1 MRPPRISSLRR
12 GIQIVVAALGFGLAW
27 WRLRKITLS
36 VLAERLRETLEGL
49 GTTFVKLGQGLSL
62 RRDMLPDAYRVVLE
76 DLHNRVPPFSSQLA
90 EAAIKDA
97 FGQPAA
103 TLFARFDAIPFA
115 AASVAQV
122 HRARTHD
129 GQEAVVK
136 VRRPGVVS
144 QVKTDLLLLRLLV
157 RILLPVWPQ
166 LRRQQPLALIDE
178 LGMQLLAEI
187 DLDHEARN
195 MRRLQSAIAGL
206 PGVMM
211 PRVVEPYVSP
221 NVLVQ
226 EYSSGGVV
234 TDFAGSDRGRAIAD
248 QLFNA
253 YLHLLFVR
261 GVYHADPHPG
271 NLFAMADG
279 RLCFHDFGSI
289 GYLDPAARRAL
300 ARMIAAVP
308 YADAD
313 EVLDSALLLG
323 FIVVPVDRR
332 EYTRAIGEILDEL
345 ESLPVT
351 EWSLAEMVWRISR
364 LGGGERFRLPRH
376 LLVLIRTL
384 FLVENTIRQ
393 LDPEFN
399 LLGSFEFHR
408 ETLAAS
414 LSKEAARSRRP
425 VAERAAR
432 TADSLSTIA
441 SELLRSAMM
450 DDGRPSLTMYHRGLE
465 ALQANISRTGNR
477 LSVALIT
484 LGLYLAGSLLMQHSI
499 GPRIWGDMPLFAVV
513 AYLLALLLSLRLV
526 LAISRSGHL

>member
-1 MRPPRISSLRR
+1 MRR

-27 WRLRKITLS
+27 WRLRKTTPS

-279 RLCFHDFGSI
+279 RLCFHDLGSI

-332 EYTRAIGEILDEL
+332 EYTRAIGEILNEL

-425 VAERAAR
+425 VAGGRACCAHGR
-432 TADSLSTIA
+432 QLVDDRIGTAQVG
-441 SELLRSAMM
+441 
-450 DDGRPSLTMYHRGLE
+450 DDG
-465 ALQANISRTGNR
+465 
-477 LSVALIT
+477 
-484 LGLYLAGSLLMQHSI
+484 
-499 GPRIWGDMPLFAVV
+499 
-513 AYLLALLLSLRLV
+513 
-526 LAISRSGHL
+526 

>member
-1 MRPPRISSLRR
+1 LRR

-27 WRLRKITLS
+27 WRLRKTTPS

-226 EYSSGGVV
+226 EYSSGVVV

-279 RLCFHDFGSI
+279 RLRLHDFGSI
-289 GYLDPAARRAL
+289 GYLDPKARLAL

-323 FIVVPVDRR
+323 FIVAPVDRR
-332 EYTRAIGEILDEL
+332 EYTRAIGEILDKL

-351 EWSLAEMVWRISR
+351 EWSLAEMVWRISS

-399 LLGSFEFHR
+399 LLGSFELHR

-414 LSKEAARSRRP
+414 LSKEASRSRRP
-425 VAERAAR
+425 VAGGRACCAHGRQLVDDRIR
-432 TADSLSTIA
+432 TAQVG
-441 SELLRSAMM
+441 
-450 DDGRPSLTMYHRGLE
+450 DGG
-465 ALQANISRTGNR
+465 
-477 LSVALIT
+477 
-484 LGLYLAGSLLMQHSI
+484 
-499 GPRIWGDMPLFAVV
+499 
-513 AYLLALLLSLRLV
+513 
-526 LAISRSGHL
+526 